1 MSLNKTQ
8 LDALIDRNC
17 KSNSVS
23 YPVAEKTA
31 DENLALDKVTGIIF
45 TSSGRW
51 QYDDTNHE
59 DYPIITTNLTS
70 GQRDYTFTTDEQGNL
85 ILDIYR
91 VMVKNRDGVFYEIDK
106 KIEALEDSGSYNYDN
121 HLKNEVIDRIS
132 NRLALL
138 VKEELAAL
146 L

>member
-91 VMVKNRDGVFYEIDK
+91 VMVKNRDGVFYEIYPVDQQSDEMTDGFWDGQNTEGTPTRYDK
-106 KIEALEDSGSYNYDN
+106 TATEYS
-121 HLKNEVIDRIS
+121 
-132 NRLALL
+132 
-138 VKEELAAL
+138 
-146 L
+146 